1 MSTNPENYTDAG
13 DADIIVQTG
22 LFGEVVYG

>member
-1 MSTNPENYTDAG
+1 VVNEDASEV
-13 DADIIVQTG
+13 DSDCADVIVQLG